1 MVKERTRERREEIAR
16 FTLRAK
22 ALRREKI
29 PLLGEPP
36 LAPDKII
43 DLLVNEDPTLVE
55 WENHKTPLERIR
67 GEVEREIT
75 KKKLRL

>member
-16 FTLRAK
+16 FALRAE

-36 LAPDKII
+36 ITPRKII
-43 DLLVNEDPTLVE
+43 DLLVDEDPKLVE
-55 WENHKTPLERIR
+55 WENHKSPLQRIKI
-67 GEVEREIT
+67 EVEREIT
-75 KKKLRL
+75 KERLR